1 MQPSLSVMSLNCS
14 GSMFNRNMHS
24 FIKDLLSDS
33 AAKTYFARLFS
44 RGKSCDAQSDPSTER
59 TPLMTSHDSSPLLT
73 QASGVKDRRLGCC
86 SKNFVKD
93 GGNFVVSSANCA
105 LISYLEGFLN
115 YFF

>member
-1 MQPSLSVMSLNCS
+1 MIVQQKLTLQGCFHV
-14 GSMFNRNMHS
+14 
-24 FIKDLLSDS
+24 
-33 AAKTYFARLFS
+33 
-44 RGKSCDAQSDPSTER
+44 GKVEMLDPIPSTER

-93 GGNFVVSSANCA
+93 GGNFVVSSTNCA
-105 LISYLEGFLN
+105 LISYLEGFFN

>member
-1 MQPSLSVMSLNCS
+1 MLNP
-14 GSMFNRNMHS
+14 
-24 FIKDLLSDS
+24 I
-33 AAKTYFARLFS
+33 
-44 RGKSCDAQSDPSTER
+44 PSTER

-86 SKNFVKD
+86 SKSLVKD

-105 LISYLEGFLN
+105 LISYLEGFFN